1 LPVLSTE
8 VADRSGLAPRLTG
21 EDVPAIHA
29 VGLTKRYGHI
39 EALAGLTMSVP
50 RGEIFGFLGPNGA
63 GKTTAVKLLLGLTS
77 PTAGDAWLLGEPIG
91 RAEARR
97 RVGYLPELFRYPAW
111 LSPVEVLRFHCRL
124 IGVPR
129 AERDGEIDSSL
140 TAVGLSDRGGDRV
153 GTFSKGM
160 QQRLGL
166 AVAMLGAPEI
176 VFLDEPT
183 SALDPVG
190 RHDVREI
197 IRALRTKG
205 TAVFLNS
212 HLLSEVEQVC
222 DRVAVVDRGRVIA
235 SGTLAEILGGGA
247 GVRLRITGLDGLA
260 HLLSRWGEVVADGEW
275 MTVRGV
281 DPDAVADI
289 VAELV
294 AQGARVH
301 AVEPQRHSLEDRFL
315 EVLRIA
321 DDQAVA

>member
-1 LPVLSTE
+1 LPFLSTE
-8 VADRSGLAPRLTG
+8 AADPADVTPRLAAAH
-21 EDVPAIHA
+21 VPAIHA

-50 RGEIFGFLGPNGA
+50 SGEIFGFLGPNGA
-63 GKTTAVKLLLGLTS
+63 GKTTAVKLLLGLTT

-91 RAEARR
+91 RATARR
-97 RVGYLPELFRYPAW
+97 GVGYLPELFRYPAW
-111 LSPVEVLRFHCRL
+111 LSPVEVLTFHCRL

-129 AERDGEIDSSL
+129 TQRDGEIESSL
-140 TAVGLSDRGGDRV
+140 TTVGLHQRGRDRV

-166 AVAMLGAPEI
+166 AVAMLGAPRI

-197 IRALRTKG
+197 IRGLRTKG

-222 DRVAVVDRGRVIA
+222 DRVAVVDRGKVIA
-235 SGTLAEILGGGA
+235 SGTLDEILGGGA
-247 GVRLRITGLDGLA
+247 GVRLRVSGLDGLA
-260 HLLSRWGEVVADGEW
+260 PLLSRFGEVVAEGAW
-275 MTVRGV
+275 ITVRGV
-281 DPDAVADI
+281 GPEAVADI

-294 AQGARVH
+294 ARGGRVH

-315 EVLRIA
+315 EVLSAA
-321 DDQAVA
+321 DDEAVT

>member
-1 LPVLSTE
+1 MTARAAE
-8 VADRSGLAPRLTG
+8 AG
-21 EDVPAIHA
+21 VPAIHA

-50 RGEIFGFLGPNGA
+50 GGEIFGFLGPNGA
-63 GKTTAVKLLLGLTS
+63 GKTTAVKLLLGLTT

-97 RVGYLPELFRYPAW
+97 GVGYLPELFRYPAW
-111 LSPVEVLRFHCRL
+111 LSPVEVLAFHCRL

-129 AERDGEIDSSL
+129 TRRDDEIESSL
-140 TAVGLSDRGGDRV
+140 TTVGLQQRGRDRV

-166 AVAMLGAPEI
+166 AVAMLGAPRI

-197 IRALRTKG
+197 IRALRTQG

-222 DRVAVVDRGRVIA
+222 DRLAVVDRGRVIA
-235 SGTLAEILGGGA
+235 SGTLDEILGGGA
-247 GVRLRITGLDGLA
+247 GVRLRVSRLPGLA
-260 HLLSRWGEVVADGEW
+260 GLLSRFGEVISEGEW
-275 MTVRGV
+275 VTVRGV
-281 DPDAVADI
+281 GTEAVADI
-289 VAELV
+289 VADLV
-294 AQGARVH
+294 ARGGRVH

-315 EVLRIA
+315 EVLRAA
-321 DDQAVA
+321 DDEAVA

>member
-1 LPVLSTE
+1 MPVPSTE
-8 VADRSGLAPRLTG
+8 VSDPPGSPPRDLDG
-21 EDVPAIHA
+21 IPAIHA
-29 VGLTKRYGHI
+29 VDLTKRYGHI

-63 GKTTAVKLLLGLTS
+63 GKTTAVKLLLGLTT

-97 RVGYLPELFRYPAW
+97 LVGYLPELFRYPAW
-111 LSPVEVLRFHCRL
+111 LSPVEVLSYHCRL

-129 AERDGEIDSSL
+129 AQRDDEIDALL
-140 TAVGLSDRGGDRV
+140 TTVGLHQRGRDRV

-166 AVAMLGAPEI
+166 AVAMLGAPRI

-190 RHDVREI
+190 RHDVRGI
-197 IRALRTKG
+197 IRALRDKG

-222 DRVAVVDRGRVIA
+222 DRLAVVDRGRVIA
-235 SGTLAEILGGGA
+235 TGTLDEILGGGA
-247 GVRLRITGLDGLA
+247 GVRLRVSGLDGLA
-260 HLLSRWGEVVADGEW
+260 PLLSAWGEVVTDGEW
-275 MTVRGV
+275 ISIRGV
-281 DPDAVADI
+281 DAEAVADI

-294 AQGARVH
+294 SRGARIH

-315 EVLRIA
+315 DMLRAA
-321 DDQAVA
+321 DQGAVA